1 MSTEPKRPHM
11 VLRAVV
17 APALG
22 LTVAALGAAACKHS
36 ETPAG
41 GTIEQGQS
49 REMIAPGMVAY
60 VPPDTGAGPED
71 AASAAAS
78 SEDAASAST
87 DTAVVEQPAPRRD
100 TPALRPPPG
109 PPPRREDRVGM
120 SNSVRPRPGP
130 PPGARV
136 EQTGF
141 KSAEDKSPPAPQRVA
156 RRARGV
162 DEGPGSLPG
171 IAGARRRP

>member
-1 MSTEPKRPHM
+1 MSSDPKRPHV

-36 ETPAG
+36 DSAAG
-41 GTIEQGQS
+41 GTIEQGRS
-49 REMIAPGMVAY
+49 REVIAPGMVAY
-60 VPPDTGAGPED
+60 VAPD
-71 AASAAAS
+71 ASEP
-78 SEDAASAST
+78 SEDAASEPSEDA
-87 DTAVVEQPAPRRD
+87 AVDQQQPPPRRD

-120 SNSVRPRPGP
+120 SNYVLPRPGP

-136 EQTGF
+136 QQTGF

-156 RRARGV
+156 RRTRGV
-162 DEGPGSLPG
+162 DGGPGSLPG